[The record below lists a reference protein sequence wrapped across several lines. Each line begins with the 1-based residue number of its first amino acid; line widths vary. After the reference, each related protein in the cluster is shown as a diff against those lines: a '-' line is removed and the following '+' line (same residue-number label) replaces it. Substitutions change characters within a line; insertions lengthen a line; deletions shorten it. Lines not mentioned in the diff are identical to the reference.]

1 MVEQPP
7 VTQAQ
12 RVRAPRVVEVL
23 YFSGCPSHETLMP
36 RLRKLLAELEVS
48 AVLTEREVATEEAG
62 QVEHFL
68 GSPTVRV
75 DGVDVEPG
83 AASRETAGLTCRL
96 YRTRSG
102 LVGAPPDEWILASI
116 AAEPTGSRVP

>member
-1 MVEQPP
+1 MAEQAP

-23 YFSGCPSHETLMP
+23 YFSGCPSHEILMP

-48 AVLTEREVATEEAG
+48 AVLAEREVATEDAATAG
-62 QVEHFL
+62 HFL

-83 AASRETAGLTCRL
+83 AASREAAGLTCRL
-96 YRTRSG
+96 YRTADG
-102 LVGAPPDEWILASI
+102 LVGAPPNEWILASI
-116 AAEPTGSRVP
+116 AAKPNV